1 MVKKMKLKTITEE
14 EIEAMSFDDLAY
26 VILKEK
32 GKKMKISEIF
42 QIICELQN
50 LGESAYE
57 SQIADFFTLLA
68 TEKRF
73 IQLDK
78 GFWDLRENHTS
89 KIDLDDVEDDED
101 DLEETEEEIPET
113 TDETDDMFID
123 ETKES
128 DDDEVEDEYKDLVV
142 VDEENEA
149 DL

>member
-1 MVKKMKLKTITEE
+1 MMKLKSISEE
-14 EIEAMSFDDLAY
+14 EVETMSYDDIAY

-32 GKKMKISEIF
+32 GKKMKLLDLFNEVIDQLKLNKE
-42 QIICELQN
+42 EAENHL
-50 LGESAYE
+50 
-57 SQIADFFTLLA
+57 ADFFSLLS

-89 KIDLDDVEDDED
+89 KVELSDIEEDDEED
-101 DLEETEEEIPET
+101 EIEVEEEQTPEE
-113 TDETDDMFID
+113 DEMYID

-142 VDEENEA
+142 IDDDMESE
-149 DL
+149 L